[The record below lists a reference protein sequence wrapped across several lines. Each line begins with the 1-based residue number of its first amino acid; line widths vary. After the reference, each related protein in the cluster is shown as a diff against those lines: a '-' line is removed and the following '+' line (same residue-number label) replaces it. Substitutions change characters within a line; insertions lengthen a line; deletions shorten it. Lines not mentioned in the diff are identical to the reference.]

1 MPPATGYAG
10 CMKSAQLPST
20 RKQPPVT
27 VRGVALQMA
36 IFWLVYTL
44 SIGPMFWTWYG
55 AVFVGGSRWIVA
67 FYAPL
72 QYACEIVPYYGNW
85 VDAYIWWWNC
95 PSPHDLSDQA
105 QQLLAG

>member
-1 MPPATGYAG
+1 MTSDP
-10 CMKSAQLPST
+10 LPST
-20 RKQPPVT
+20 RKPPMVT
-27 VRGVALQMA
+27 LRGVALQMA
-36 IFWLVYTL
+36 LFWVIYTL

-72 QYACEIVPYYGNW
+72 QYACEIVPFYGNW
-85 VDAYIWWWNC
+85 VEAYIWWWNC
-95 PSPHDLSDQA
+95 PSPLNLSDQA